1 MYTQN
6 THTHTFFMY
15 THCLCVLKH
24 TMVFNSH
31 LPTSSIYIY
40 ISIMYPFSIQPFPR
54 STGGYIWSRP
64 YQFTVFASVK
74 LKLHRTRIEKASR
87 ICCLAQRRLGGSGCN
102 GGREWQRLVPIKTA
116 YCYTHDVPMLHM
128 FFLPQVIPDSLG
140 GPEPNLPCSYIG
152 PCFFNKQND
161 EG

>member
-1 MYTQN
+1 MYTQKY
-6 THTHTFFMY
+6 THTFFMY

-31 LPTSSIYIY
+31 LPTSSIYIHIY
-40 ISIMYPFSIQPFPR
+40 HVSFSNPTLPPVDRGI
-54 STGGYIWSRP
+54 YMSRP

-87 ICCLAQRRLGGSGCN
+87 ICGLAKRRKTREGRDSQRWEVGSYSWCAHAYFLYHKYQILWGAQRH
-102 GGREWQRLVPIKTA
+102 K
-116 YCYTHDVPMLHM
+116 
-128 FFLPQVIPDSLG
+128 
-140 GPEPNLPCSYIG
+140 LPCSYIG

-161 EG
+161 EGWTTWC